1 MMNFLSHRLKGLTVA
16 LGTLI
21 LSSTAWGA
29 DFEFLGQK
37 GDWDVFADK
46 KVKASVCYIGS
57 KPIKDE
63 GKYKK
68 RGDIYVLITLRK
80 DESFKDVISFHQGY
94 GLKEGK
100 DVQVSVGK
108 SKFKLFVS
116 GETAWTY
123 ESKDDLALVK
133 AMKKGSTLV
142 AKGISSRGTKTT
154 DTYSLKGIS
163 AAYKSM
169 RKACS

>member
-1 MMNFLSHRLKGLTVA
+1 MMKYLLHKYSGLAVA

-21 LSSTAWGA
+21 LSPAAWGA

-37 GDWDVFADK
+37 GDWDVFANK
-46 KVKASVCYIGS
+46 KSNASVCYIGS
-57 KPIKDE
+57 KPFKDE

-80 DESFKDVISFHQGY
+80 DESFKDVVSFHQGY
-94 GLKEGK
+94 TLKEGK
-100 DVQVSVGK
+100 DVKVSVGK
-108 SKFKLFVS
+108 KTFKLFAA
-116 GETAWTY
+116 GETGWTY

-133 AMKKGSTLV
+133 AMKQGSILISKGQ
-142 AKGISSRGTKTT
+142 SSRGTKTT

-163 AAYKSM
+163 AAYKLM
-169 RKACS
+169 RKTCS